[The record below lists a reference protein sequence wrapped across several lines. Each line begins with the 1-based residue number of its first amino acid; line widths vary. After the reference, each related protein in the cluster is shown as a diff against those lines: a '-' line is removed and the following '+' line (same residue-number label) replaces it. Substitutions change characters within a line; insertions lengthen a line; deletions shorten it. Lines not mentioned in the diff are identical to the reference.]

1 MSAGPTSPLPPDDPF
16 DLDFTQH
23 FTRLDAPRA
32 PAAEAPLSPETLIGV
47 GDLANNHYY
56 VNVAHPRAPRKIVP
70 AETTVLVL
78 EDDNTTRTILE
89 LMLTRDQGYKVR
101 AARDV
106 PEFVIALQKRPL
118 PDLLILDLELP
129 DGVSGFNILSKMR
142 SHPALREM
150 PVIIFTSHS
159 EPAQLNLGLAL
170 GADGYLSKP
179 ARAGA
184 LAAAVKAVLGGS

>member
-1 MSAGPTSPLPPDDPF
+1 MSAGQNAPPEDPF
-16 DLDFTQH
+16 DLDFTGH
-23 FTRLDAPRA
+23 FTRLDVPRA
-32 PAAEAPLSPETLIGV
+32 VDPAAPISPETLIGA
-47 GDLANNHYY
+47 GDLEKHHYY
-56 VNVAHPRAPRKIVP
+56 VNVSHPRP
-70 AETTVLVL
+70 ARTIEPARTTVLVL

-89 LMLTRDQGYKVR
+89 LMLSRDQGYKVR

-142 SHPALREM
+142 AHPALREM

-179 ARAGA
+179 AKAGA
-184 LAAAVKAVLGGS
+184 LAAVVKAVLGAG